1 MKFEQAWLDY
11 TGKVFCDGAD
21 EISYIHLEIQE
32 KEQDEVIKNSGK
44 EYRLVHAGLSNFT
57 PDKAM
62 DEYDLYDFLE
72 ERTDYTKRYYP
83 EENIFLVTGHTPT
96 VHIKDWGKTKVY
108 MKNGHIALDCAC
120 VAGGKLAAFCIET
133 EEIVYVDG
141 L

>member
-1 MKFEQAWLDY
+1 MLDY
-11 TGKVFCDGAD
+11 IAGA
-21 EISYIHLEIQE
+21 SLY
-32 KEQDEVIKNSGK
+32 EVIKNSGK

-57 PDKAM
+57 PDKAI